1 MAGGAHP
8 ASAESI
14 PAFFPKHFIW
24 KSCLA
29 NVLRC
34 CLAVQRTYF
43 QPILFGPSIKKE
55 PVKCPW
61 FGTKN
66 CSHWLKQVL
75 GFSPETQKNFIID
88 ASTGSVF
95 HGQHYRL
102 KPLRQPAQCLSS
114 QTWTNWKPHLAK
126 SPPLFSP
133 PQISQTLTIVDTLLT
148 EPVVWGHCKNSP
160 AEKTTFPRWQTNIF
174 FWTNF
179 LFIPFLV
186 DVIENFKHLKP
197 KTNNPPSNSCLHL
210 RSLRDQLNHN
220 FYSLGL
226 EISKLRFQNMT
237 SDFPSR

>member
-1 MAGGAHP
+1 MWYQVTLTTDGWWSPSGICGVHP
-8 ASAESI
+8 CFLPQTFYLE
-14 PAFFPKHFIW
+14 
-24 KSCLA
+24 
-29 NVLRC
+29 
-34 CLAVQRTYF
+34 
-43 QPILFGPSIKKE
+43 ILFG
-55 PVKCPW
+55 KCPEMLP
-61 FGTKN
+61 G
-66 CSHWLKQVL
+66 CSKDIFPTYLVWPFYKKGASKVPLIWHKKLQPL
-75 GFSPETQKNFIID
+75 TEASFRFLARNSEEFYHRCFHRECFPQSALPSEAFAP
-88 ASTGSVF
+88 AST
-95 HGQHYRL
+95 
-102 KPLRQPAQCLSS
+102 CLSS

-160 AEKTTFPRWQTNIF
+160 AEKTTSPRWQTNIF

-220 FYSLGL
+220 F
-226 EISKLRFQNMT
+226 
-237 SDFPSR
+237 